1 MRTELRAN
9 ENIVLTIRKH
19 WIVFVGPVLATI
31 FALFLG
37 IALYGG
43 SPESGIAFIAIALV
57 PLPVIAWREFDR
69 RTNLWIITDRRYIDE
84 YGIISA
90 NTKEC
95 SLERVQ
101 NIDVRQGLLGR
112 ILNYGSVA
120 VQTAAEQGA
129 TLSKHVARP
138 KLLKKTLIDAQD
150 RFKER
155 EAVENARR
163 IAASVAQNPPGSA
176 GATEQ

>member
-1 MRTELRAN
+1 MRTELRPN
-9 ENIVLTIRKH
+9 ERVVLTIGKH
-19 WIVFVGPVLATI
+19 WIVFARPVLLTLL
-31 FALFLG
+31 ALVAG
-37 IALYGG
+37 GALYST
-43 SPESGIAFIAIALV
+43 SPEAGLVVMACALI
-57 PLPVIAWREFDR
+57 PMFAIAWREFDR

-95 SLERVQ
+95 SLDRVQ

-129 TLSKHVARP
+129 TLSNHVGKP
-138 KLLKKTLIDAQD
+138 TLLKKTLVDAQD
-150 RFKER
+150 RYKEH
-155 EAVENARR
+155 EANENAKR
-163 IAASVAQNPPGSA
+163 IAASVQQHAGSSQTA
-176 GATEQ
+176 AS